1 MKKTL
6 GTVLTIT
13 ILAVL
18 AFGSVGSAYA
28 MENTG
33 KGSGHGGGGKSGGAS
48 SASTLSTYTTDAMA
62 SILGLD
68 PVALVAQLDAG
79 ETFYTIALAAG
90 YTQDQFAELYAS
102 AQTLAAEL
110 AAADG
115 VTVSQNHKGNATG
128 TSHAGIND
136 GTCDGTSD
144 CVSDPLYTGTGSIR
158 RGGRQR

>member
-33 KGSGHGGGGKSGGAS
+33 KGSGHGGGGKSG
-48 SASTLSTYTTDAMA
+48 
-62 SILGLD
+62 
-68 PVALVAQLDAG
+68 
-79 ETFYTIALAAG
+79 
-90 YTQDQFAELYAS
+90 
-102 AQTLAAEL
+102 
-110 AAADG
+110 DG
-115 VTVSQNHKGNATG
+115 VTVSQNATG
-128 TSHAGIND
+128 TSQTGINA

-144 CVSDPLYTGTGSIR
+144 CVSDPLYTGTTGINAGTCDGTSDCVSDPSYTGTGGTHHS
-158 RGGRQR
+158 GGRHR